1 MKKMRYTYSILFV
14 LLVLAILLAI
24 CWGSYA
30 MSPMDVVRTLLGNG
44 TKLQHITIFT
54 LRLPRMIVALLVG
67 VALSTAGGL
76 LQTIT
81 KNDLADSGIL
91 GINAGAALAAVVFI
105 SVQGDSY
112 YQALGSLSIF
122 VLPFVAMLGAL
133 LAALLIYKLAYRRGI
148 QPQRLLLIGIG
159 VNIAITALISFYS
172 FKGSAQDYNR
182 ILVWTSGSLWGSSW
196 SYAFAIAP
204 MILFIC
210 YLVYREHRKMDVM
223 VLGDE
228 VAIGLGVD
236 VEKERKKLLL
246 YAVLLAGCATAVA
259 GSISFLGLLAPHIA
273 KKLVGPRHKQFLF
286 VSALLSSMLILV
298 ADSFSRNLF
307 SPLEIPVGITISLIG
322 VPYFIYL
329 MMKEA

>member
-54 LRLPRMIVALLVG
+54 LRLPRMMVALLVG

-105 SVQGDSY
+105 SFQGDSY

-236 VEKERKKLLL
+236 IEKERKKLLL

-298 ADSFSRNLF
+298 ADSFSRNIF